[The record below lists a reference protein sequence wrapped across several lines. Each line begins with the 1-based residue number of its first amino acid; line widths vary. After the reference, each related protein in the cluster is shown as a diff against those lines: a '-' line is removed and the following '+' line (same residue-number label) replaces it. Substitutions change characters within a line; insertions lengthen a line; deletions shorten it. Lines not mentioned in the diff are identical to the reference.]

1 MANNIIFLYSTKPT
15 IGRVGTPGK
24 TVTMLSDNGT
34 LIHNKYLVGEDEP
47 YETHDESIT
56 EKQME
61 KFKSLLKKYQNKIE
75 LLPNNMSYNRMGT
88 FCDIGIGEK
97 QIHGIN
103 IWNGLDSKDSKI
115 LHSIITQISLILGFD
130 FHSEKNV

>member
-24 TVTMLSDNGT
+24 TVTILSDNGT
-34 LIHNKYLVGEDEP
+34 LIYNKYLVGEDEP
-47 YETHDESIT
+47 YEKHDESLT

-61 KFKSLLKKYQNKIE
+61 KFKLLLKKYQNKIE

-88 FCDIGIGEK
+88 IYDIGIGDK

-103 IWNGLDSKDSKI
+103 IWNGLGSKDSKI
-115 LHSIITQISLILGFD
+115 LHSMITQISLILGFD
-130 FHSEKNV
+130 FHAENNV